1 MRPLTAT
8 AANKTFGQSA
18 DHALEQAAYAVEL
31 KINAVR
37 AANAD
42 RLEHDRL
49 AITFA
54 KEIEATGSVL
64 VEAMREPYSN
74 ALQHEVDKGL
84 LRSKAMSV
92 LTAYLTKARRWG
104 RVPPGF
110 SQGRNRTLDSELDKI
125 ETRLTSAMQ
134 EVFRAVDLTP
144 PKRWHERH
152 PIIWTLG
159 SMVFGGLLTFL
170 VQAAVRTLF
179 P

>member
-1 MRPLTAT
+1 MKPLTPT
-8 AANKTFGQSA
+8 AANKTFGHSA
-18 DHALEQAAYAVEL
+18 DYALDQATYAAEL
-31 KINAVR
+31 KINDVR

-49 AITFA
+49 AITYA
-54 KEIEATGSVL
+54 KEIEASGVAL
-64 VEAMREPYSN
+64 VEALREPYSH
-74 ALQHEVDKGL
+74 ALQHDVDKGL

-92 LTAYLTKARRWG
+92 LSSYLAKARTWG

-110 SQGRNRTLDSELDKI
+110 SQGRNRTLDSELDKV
-125 ETRLTSAMQ
+125 EKRLTSALT

-152 PIIWTLG
+152 PIIWTFG
-159 SMVFGGLLTFL
+159 SMAVGAILTFI
-170 VQAAVRTLF
+170 VQATVRSLF